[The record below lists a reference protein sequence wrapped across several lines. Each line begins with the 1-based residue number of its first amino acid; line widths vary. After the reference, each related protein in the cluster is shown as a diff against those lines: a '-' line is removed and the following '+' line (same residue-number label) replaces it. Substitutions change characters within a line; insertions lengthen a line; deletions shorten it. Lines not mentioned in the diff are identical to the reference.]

1 MKKNLE
7 IIEENVMKTAS
18 VFTASALF
26 AAYLTLAPLPQAQAG
41 FKAGHTSQGAAS
53 GRVTQGK
60 YGTQGCARV
69 GKYGSAASSTCA
81 STVTGPNGGT
91 STSGRSKGY
100 KAGTGGYSAGG
111 FSTTGANGGT
121 ASGTRKGTYNA
132 QTGTGTYTG
141 GKSATVNGQSYG
153 SSTTGTYQKGEG
165 GTATVTTQ
173 NNGTVTCTT
182 GTQCAKVPAA
192 STP

>member
-1 MKKNLE
+1 
-7 IIEENVMKTAS
+7 MKTAS
-18 VFTASALF
+18 VLTASALF

-53 GRVTQGK
+53 ARVTQGK

-81 STVTGPNGGT
+81 GTVSGPNGGT
-91 STSGRSKGY
+91 STSARSKGV
-100 KAGTGGYSAGG
+100 KAGTGAYTAGG

-132 QTGTGTYTG
+132 QTGTGAYTG
-141 GKSATVNGQSYG
+141 QKNATVNGQTYG
-153 SSTTGTYQKGEG
+153 TNTSATYQKGEG
-165 GTATVTTQ
+165 GAATVSTQ
-173 NNGTVTCTT
+173 NKGTVTCAT
-182 GTQCAKVPAA
+182 GSQCTKVPAS